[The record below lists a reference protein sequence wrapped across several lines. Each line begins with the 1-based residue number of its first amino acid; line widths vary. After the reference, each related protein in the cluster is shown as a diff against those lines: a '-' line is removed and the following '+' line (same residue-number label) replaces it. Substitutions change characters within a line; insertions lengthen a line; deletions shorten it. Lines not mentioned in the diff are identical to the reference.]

1 MESKDKEMDFFIAV
15 SIAKE
20 YFPNFKNQQHN
31 YYYTEFKDSAGD
43 EITFTLIINKVETPN
58 DTRLWLEQKSTN
70 WYNIDNITEAEWRES
85 LALRKQR
92 ILSDNPF
99 AFEDMYAEEECKW

>member
-1 MESKDKEMDFFIAV
+1 MENKDKEMDYFIAI
-15 SIAKE
+15 SIARE
-20 YFPNFKNQQHN
+20 YFPNLTQQRN
-31 YYYTEFKDSAGD
+31 YFYTFFKDSAGD

-70 WYNIDNITEAEWRES
+70 WYNIENISEAEWRES
-85 LALRKQR
+85 LTLRKQR

-99 AFEDMYAEEECKW
+99 AFDDMYVEEECKF

>member
-1 MESKDKEMDFFIAV
+1 MGSKDKEMDYFIAL

-20 YFPNFKNQQHN
+20 YFPNLTQQRN
-31 YYYTEFKDSAGD
+31 YFYTFFKDSADD
-43 EITFTLIINKVETPN
+43 EITFTLIINKKAPL
-58 DTRLWLEQKSTN
+58 DGAQLWLEQKSTS
-70 WYNIDNITEAEWRES
+70 WYDIENVTEAEWRES

-99 AFEDMYAEEECKW
+99 AFENMDVEEECKW